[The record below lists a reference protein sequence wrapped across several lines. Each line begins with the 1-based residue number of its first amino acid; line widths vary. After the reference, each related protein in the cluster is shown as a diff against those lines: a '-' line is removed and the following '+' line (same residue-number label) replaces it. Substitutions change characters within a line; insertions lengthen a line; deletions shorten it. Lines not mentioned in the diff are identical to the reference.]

1 MKAYI
6 KNGDITLAPE
16 GEKQLRFSAG
26 SALTTIDALEK
37 AQNPYARFNDYQPK
51 AFHALIASV
60 LDSLYALGKAP
71 AASLMASLDAKFANK
86 LYIDKTFNMSFD
98 FIDNEAVPVF
108 FIESAHDLLALELML
123 VLSRGKLLKKCGCCG
138 KYFFPEGRSD
148 THYCNRVGKDGYSC
162 KKIGANRNYRKQGR
176 ADSVKILYDKVT
188 KHNRYLKS
196 KGALTETEYT
206 RWMTEAAA
214 QHTRFKNGEISE
226 DALTSWLSDELSIT
240 PRIQKRNEISDYL
253 L

>member
-6 KNGDITLAPE
+6 ENGHIALMIE

-26 SALTTIDALEK
+26 SALTTMDTLEK
-37 AQNPYARFNDYQPK
+37 AQNPYALFADYQPK

-60 LDSLYALGKAP
+60 LDSLYALGKAS
-71 AASLMASLDAKFANK
+71 AAELMASLDASLTDK
-86 LYIDKTFNMSFD
+86 LYIDKKFNMSFD
-98 FIDNEAVPVF
+98 FIDGQAVPVF

-123 VLSRGKLLKKCGCCG
+123 VLNHGKLLKKCSCCG

-148 THYCNRVGKDGYSC
+148 TQYCNRVGKDGYSC

-196 KGALTETEYT
+196 KGVLTDTEYT

-226 DALTSWLSDELSIT
+226 STLTSWLSGET
-240 PRIQKRNEISDYL
+240 TAPRTQKRNEISDYL